1 MNQDYSSRRNLWIN
15 VDHFIRNRN
24 LTTITVRIQ
33 RRFWKSRFI
42 FSIADNIFVLCIYVE
57 KEQSIVTNWITINS
71 ISIINLSVSLLYV
84 NLGLVCLHAEL
95 VSSPNLYVFRVMALH
110 VTSISDDF
118 PIHRSNASNVRSHV
132 VSQMIKT
139 FKICVMFVRM
149 HTMSMDPNHMRLIG
163 SAQQIQNIKL
173 PVDRQTNESRSIRFV
188 TIVIR
193 REGLNRNCV
202 DVRTGKLTETQLNDA
217 SMHCNRY
224 KWLHNQDE
232 WSIPNI
238 WIGMKWS
245 GAPELPTKHPKLIT
259 CSL

>member
-1 MNQDYSSRRNLWIN
+1 MNQVHSSRRILWIN
-15 VDHFIRNRN
+15 VDHFIWNRN

-33 RRFWKSRFI
+33 RRIWKSRFI
-42 FSIADNIFVLCIYVE
+42 FTIADNIFVLCIYVE

-149 HTMSMDPNHMRLIG
+149 HIAHNVNG
-163 SAQQIQNIKL
+163 SEPYAAHWFSSA
-173 PVDRQTNESRSIRFV
+173 DS
-188 TIVIR
+188 
-193 REGLNRNCV
+193 
-202 DVRTGKLTETQLNDA
+202 
-217 SMHCNRY
+217 
-224 KWLHNQDE
+224 
-232 WSIPNI
+232 
-238 WIGMKWS
+238 
-245 GAPELPTKHPKLIT
+245 
-259 CSL
+259 